1 MKSMMNDV
9 GMMKECPRRSWGVNL
24 PWESIVNPFKGM
36 KEDIND
42 GKRAKVYSQEWYPA
56 NAEANASS
64 ISDLM
69 SLASPDRSV

>member
-1 MKSMMNDV
+1 
-9 GMMKECPRRSWGVNL
+9 
-24 PWESIVNPFKGM
+24 M

-69 SLASPDRSV
+69 SLASPDRSVGALAINAFENADASLARS